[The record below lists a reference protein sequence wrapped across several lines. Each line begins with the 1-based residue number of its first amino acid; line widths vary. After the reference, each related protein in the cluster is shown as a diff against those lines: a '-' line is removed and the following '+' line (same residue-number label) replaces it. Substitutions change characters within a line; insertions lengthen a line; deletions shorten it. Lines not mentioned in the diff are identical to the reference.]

1 MSKNI
6 PGRRLSGTKNSAIQQ
21 EVEKAN
27 GIRVFHR
34 CGGCGKKQEFL
45 NSSKFR
51 VNANGN
57 NVDVWLIYRCKK
69 CKHSWNLTIYER
81 IKPGKIPAELFEA
94 FQTNDTETAAAYG
107 RNIDFLKKNN
117 AEIKQ
122 PMLGWPFADQS
133 DTEQRRG
140 AIPAAE

>member
-6 PGRRLSGTKNSAIQQ
+6 PGRRLSGAKNSTIQQ

-45 NSSKFR
+45 NSGKFR

-81 IKPGKIPAELFEA
+81 TKPGKIPAELFEA

-117 AEIKQ
+117 AEIK
-122 PMLGWPFADQS
+122 
-133 DTEQRRG
+133 
-140 AIPAAE
+140 